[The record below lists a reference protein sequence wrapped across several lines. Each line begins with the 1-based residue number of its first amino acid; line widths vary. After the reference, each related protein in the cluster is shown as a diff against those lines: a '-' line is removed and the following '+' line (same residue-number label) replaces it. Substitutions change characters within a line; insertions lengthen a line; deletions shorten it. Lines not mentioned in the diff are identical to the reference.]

1 MLLLILDVMKVFDSV
16 NHHILFKS
24 LRLFEKYKI
33 KTIRKLVLDS
43 CIKAFWA
50 KICWSPSLRL
60 NPGLIVGQIRNMTW
74 VEPRARVFLLKKLRL
89 WYIKLYYVLVPFE
102 CITKPDDEDVN
113 DILEP
118 GQSLPVKV
126 KKLLSVKASIF
137 F

>member
-1 MLLLILDVMKVFDSV
+1 MNSGLKVG
-16 NHHILFKS
+16 H
-24 LRLFEKYKI
+24 
-33 KTIRKLVLDS
+33 
-43 CIKAFWA
+43 
-50 KICWSPSLRL
+50 
-60 NPGLIVGQIRNMTW
+60 IRNMTW

-126 KKLLSVKASIF
+126 KELLSVKASVFKVTKRSF
-137 F
+137 FPL